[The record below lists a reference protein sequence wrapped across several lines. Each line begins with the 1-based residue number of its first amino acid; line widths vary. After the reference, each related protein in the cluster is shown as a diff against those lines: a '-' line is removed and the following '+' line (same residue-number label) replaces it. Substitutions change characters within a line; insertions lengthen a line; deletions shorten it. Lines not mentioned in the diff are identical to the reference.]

1 MEKRKIEAEEKILL
15 KIVKS
20 RLKRTQKEREKEC
33 VCKKK
38 IRWCE
43 WEKIFNLKCFKR
55 VLSYKNR
62 DKDLLNKSRVQSYA
76 MLTQNFSSQ
85 YLVYIRRKT
94 GLYVWMSNILNVLR
108 LNKKCYMRHFT
119 LRWQTFNFYLI

>member
-1 MEKRKIEAEEKILL
+1 MCK
-15 KIVKS
+15 
-20 RLKRTQKEREKEC
+20 
-33 VCKKK
+33 KKK
-38 IRWCE
+38 IRWNE
-43 WEKIFNLKCFKR
+43 WGKIFNLKCFKR

-108 LNKKCYMRHFT
+108 LNKKCYLRH
-119 LRWQTFNFYLI
+119 